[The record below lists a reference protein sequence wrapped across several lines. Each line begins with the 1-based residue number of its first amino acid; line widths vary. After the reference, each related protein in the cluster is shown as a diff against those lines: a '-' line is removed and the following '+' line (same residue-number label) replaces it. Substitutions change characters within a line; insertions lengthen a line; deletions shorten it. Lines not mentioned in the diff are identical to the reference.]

1 MISSNR
7 KAREYGK
14 SLAPVYDVMCTAVY
28 PNLSR
33 VNAMS
38 IGGARGFGDVTR
50 QSFAAMAEEAGM
62 RPPLVLHH
70 LDAMVKAIPQAARV
84 VAEELEANWPSGV
97 YAKIEAVI
105 RDQISRVA

>member
-1 MISSNR
+1 
-7 KAREYGK
+7 
-14 SLAPVYDVMCTAVY
+14 MCTAVY

-38 IGGARGFGDVTR
+38 IGGAKGFDDVTR

-62 RPPLVLHH
+62 RPQLVLHR
-70 LDAMVKAIPQAARV
+70 LDAMVKAIPQAARA
-84 VAEELEANWPSGV
+84 VAEELESNWPNDV
-97 YAKIEAVI
+97 YAKIESVI